1 MSRLDSVIR
10 RFEAQRACLEHV
22 VAMIGG
28 LPGPV
33 LEIGL
38 GHGRTYDH
46 LRKICPEREIF
57 VFERQVSPGAEVM
70 PAPDHLILGDVR
82 ETLSAFAAQHPRAA
96 ALLHSDIGTGD
107 ARRNAV
113 MAEALA
119 ARLPALMRPGSV
131 VLSDQ
136 ELACDGAE
144 RLPPPA
150 GVAPDRYYLYR
161 AR

>member
-10 RFEAQRACLEHV
+10 RFEAQRACLDHA

-38 GHGRTYDH
+38 GHGRTFDH
-46 LRKICPEREIF
+46 LHALCPGREIF
-57 VFERQVSPGAEVM
+57 VFERQVSPKAEAK
-70 PAPDHLILGDVR
+70 PAADHLILGDMR
-82 ETLSAFAAQHPRAA
+82 ETLSAFAARHPRAA

-119 ARLPALMRPGSV
+119 ARLPALMRPGGI

-136 ELACDGAE
+136 ELAYDGAE

-150 GVAPDRYYLYR
+150 GVAADRYFLYR